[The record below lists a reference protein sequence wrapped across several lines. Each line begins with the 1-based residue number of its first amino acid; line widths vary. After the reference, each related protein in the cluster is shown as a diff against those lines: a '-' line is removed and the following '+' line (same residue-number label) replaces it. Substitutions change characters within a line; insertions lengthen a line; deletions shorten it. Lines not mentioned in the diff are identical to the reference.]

1 MSVWYSSNE
10 NRQVCCG
17 GVLKASAAVIRSAA
31 PRMRPTKDRG
41 LKARSILAWGN
52 APGYRPTAPC
62 GLKARA
68 KTIPRHQLPPRASL
82 VPNKPLIELHTILLE
97 HRPHLRLKIPPLM
110 MRRLPIDIPHQ
121 RIPITQ
127 PNRKRRIPA
136 LPPELRELRPLGLDP
151 LRRRNLQSL
160 HQLRQRFGTRNEHG
174 NMNMIRNTPN
184 THANILRPIQHRS
197 QISMHLGTNPI
208 FQPRPSLL
216 RTEHKMH
223 EHIREG
229 LRHASEYSA
238 GLQPA
243 YSAPTPTW
251 GVAPGYRSSA
261 LQAAPSLHSTERQ

>member
-41 LKARSILAWGN
+41 LEARSILAWGN

-184 THANILRPIQHRS
+184 PHANILRPIQHGS